1 MMEFNKKALAVFG
14 ACVLMMASA
23 VSSAGNV
30 ITETFE
36 DYTAGCDAV
45 IGNWT
50 WRELQY
56 SDAGCSTFAAVV
68 PGYDQGPAQLKDLF
82 SCPYYNVAGLINDPI
97 PGNSITGQTLAIAD
111 NAEGNAT
118 ACHRI
123 QAALEVTTGST
134 DLGEGQ
140 PVIYTF
146 AANVRSNQYG
156 DNSADSEVGIM
167 FTVLDI
173 DAGYAAITEQRVPVV
188 PSDGSVE
195 QTFEVDL
202 TGRSNI
208 LVQAGFYAQ
217 ANADDQAQAQWDD
230 FTLDW
235 AVNDSEAAAQEAAA
249 CADTSVIRFEDAF
262 GNAEV
267 TCKTD
272 TYTWPADAEDWAGF
286 GDTAR
291 GDYYPMYFPNGGTIT
306 FTGEAA
312 SAAKVSFQLENRPFP
327 NNALVV
333 RTEEVEVT
341 ANGTYSVDIP
351 ADLDDP
357 YYNLLLYVG
366 TRDVPVKVAD
376 ITVTGSETWDP
387 LKLRVIPTLPIWGIF
402 GLITLLGWMGLRRR
416 R

>member
-1 MMEFNKKALAVFG
+1 VREFV
-14 ACVLMMASA
+14 
-23 VSSAGNV
+23 
-30 ITETFE
+30 
-36 DYTAGCDAV
+36 
-45 IGNWT
+45 
-50 WRELQY
+50 
-56 SDAGCSTFAAVV
+56 
-68 PGYDQGPAQLKDLF
+68 
-82 SCPYYNVAGLINDPI
+82 
-97 PGNSITGQTLAIAD
+97 TG
-111 NAEGNAT
+111 G
-118 ACHRI
+118 
-123 QAALEVTTGST
+123 T

-140 PVIYTF
+140 PVIYTLS
-146 AANVRSNQYG
+146 AKVRSNQYG
-156 DNSADSEVGIM
+156 DNSADSAVGM
-167 FTVLDI
+167 LLAVFDI
-173 DAGYAAITEQRVPVV
+173 NAGYATVFEERVSVV
-188 PSDGSVE
+188 PSAGAVE
-195 QTFEVDL
+195 ATFEVPL
-202 TGRSNI
+202 SGKSNI
-208 LVQAGFYAQ
+208 LVQAGFFAQ
-217 ANADDQAQAQWDD
+217 ANGDGQAQAQWDD
-230 FTLDW
+230 VSLDW
-235 AVNDSEAAAQEAAA
+235 VVNDSEAAAEEAAA
-249 CADTSVIRFEDAF
+249 CADTNVIRFEDAF

-272 TYTWPADAEDWAGF
+272 TYTWPTGAEDWAGF

-387 LKLRVIPTLPIWGIF
+387 LKLRVIPTLPVWGIF